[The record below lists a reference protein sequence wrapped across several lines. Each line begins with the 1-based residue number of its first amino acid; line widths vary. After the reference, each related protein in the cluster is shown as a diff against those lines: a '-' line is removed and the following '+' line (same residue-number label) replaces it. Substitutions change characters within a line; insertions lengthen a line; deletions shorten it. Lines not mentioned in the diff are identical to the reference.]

1 MLYNNFLFYVF
12 IHQFGSMEQLTWT
25 DRKDIS
31 GPPIVMRS
39 IVHPVDG
46 GLVCSELSWRTP
58 PPVDIGLNALVVYTP
73 KSPTP
78 RRPITSQRRIIICLF
93 LKDFQLEGIYLGIL
107 FNFMYLTSFSRWYWI
122 QQLSSD
128 RVVLNPSG
136 TLLVLHAGRRLTRAW
151 ISVESEFFISVLS
164 HSSFVR
170 KFDYVAEVW
179 VKTSHRDYVKLKTR

>member
-78 RRPITSQRRIIICLF
+78 RGPITSQRRIICLF
-93 LKDFQLEGIYLGIL
+93 LKDFQLKGIYLGVQW
-107 FNFMYLTSFSRWYWI
+107 YLT
-122 QQLSSD
+122 
-128 RVVLNPSG
+128 
-136 TLLVLHAGRRLTRAW
+136 RLTHGATTDAGLNLGRVG
-151 ISVESEFFISVLS
+151 IFYLGTFSL
-164 HSSFVR
+164 
-170 KFDYVAEVW
+170 KFCEKIWLCCWGVIKDQ
-179 VKTSHRDYVKLKTR
+179 SQRLR